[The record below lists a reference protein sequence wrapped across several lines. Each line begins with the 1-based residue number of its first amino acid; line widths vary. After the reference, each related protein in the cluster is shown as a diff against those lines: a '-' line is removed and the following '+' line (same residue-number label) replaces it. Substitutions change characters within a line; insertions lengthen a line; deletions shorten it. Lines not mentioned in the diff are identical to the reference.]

1 MSKGLS
7 DTLNIKSLDEIL
19 KESEIEEYIEE
30 EDDSP
35 SDGSLMR
42 FKEMT
47 NNEFAKDMKD
57 VYDTALEISKN
68 MVELGNNID
77 PARAPRFFEVAAQHL
92 KIAIDASHSNR
103 DAQLRLMKLIQDQ
116 RKLELE
122 ELRVKTELGD
132 TSNLPTD
139 IIMVE
144 DRNKL
149 LQQLRQNKSDDTT
162 EESD

>member
-19 KESEIEEYIEE
+19 QETEIDTFGEKE
-30 EDDSP
+30 EDD
-35 SDGSLMR
+35 DTDQTSLMK

-47 NNEFAKDMKD
+47 NTAFSNNMKE
-57 VYDTALEISKN
+57 VYDQAMAISGN
-68 MVELGNNID
+68 LADLGNNID

-92 KIAIDASHSNR
+92 KIAIDAAHSNR
-103 DAQLRLMKLIQDQ
+103 DSQLRLMKLIQDQ

-122 ELRVKTELGD
+122 ELKVKTELGD
-132 TSNLPTD
+132 TSHLSAD

-149 LQQLRQNKSDDTT
+149 LEKLKKNI
-162 EESD
+162 